1 MEQGLIMEWKVF
13 ALLGS
18 LFLFGI
24 LEHIYPFF
32 SFKQRFTQRVAANI
46 ALGIL
51 NILVTSV
58 TTTVLLAW
66 VWQQSLWQGI
76 FHGIHSPILVFVL
89 SFFCLDAYMYGWHRF
104 VHSTA
109 WGWRFHQ
116 VHHSDWAMNVST
128 TYRFHPVEVILSNI
142 PKIILIG
149 FLGIPPICVVV
160 YETLY
165 AVQLIFEHSNWK
177 LDRRIDRVLSYFIV
191 TPNYHRLHHSKLLEH
206 SDSNYASFLTI
217 WDWIG
222 RSQAYPEAPEA
233 IHLGV
238 DQPVRNDAV
247 SLVMMPFVN
256 RS

>member
-1 MEQGLIMEWKVF
+1 
-13 ALLGS
+13 
-18 LFLFGI
+18 
-24 LEHIYPFF
+24 
-32 SFKQRFTQRVAANI
+32 
-46 ALGIL
+46 
-51 NILVTSV
+51 
-58 TTTVLLAW
+58 
-66 VWQQSLWQGI
+66 
-76 FHGIHSPILVFVL
+76 
-89 SFFCLDAYMYGWHRF
+89 
-104 VHSTA
+104 
-109 WGWRFHQ
+109 
-116 VHHSDWAMNVST
+116 
-128 TYRFHPVEVILSNI
+128 
-142 PKIILIG
+142 
-149 FLGIPPICVVV
+149 VVV